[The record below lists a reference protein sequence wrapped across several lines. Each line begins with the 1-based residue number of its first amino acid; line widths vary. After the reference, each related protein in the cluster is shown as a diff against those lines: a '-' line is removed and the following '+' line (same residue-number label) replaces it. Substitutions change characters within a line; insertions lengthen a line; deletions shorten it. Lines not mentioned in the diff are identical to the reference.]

1 MAVSQYITFNIMEHL
16 IGINIKDVR
25 EINRIL
31 DITPVQHAPDY
42 VKGLI
47 NLRGNTVTVF
57 DLAVRL
63 GFDHREITDES
74 HNIILKNDDVG
85 LIVDNI
91 GDVVEAADDDIEL
104 PPANLKGIRAKFLQG
119 VKKLDADLLVILSA
133 QKIIEY
139 DVAYKEKDKDN

>member
-1 MAVSQYITFNIMEHL
+1 MAASQYITFNIMEHL

-31 DITPVQHAPDY
+31 DITPVQHALDY

-63 GFDHREITDES
+63 GFEHRVITDES
-74 HNIILKNDDVG
+74 HNIILKKDDVG
-85 LIVDNI
+85 LLVDNI

-104 PPANLKGIRAKFLQG
+104 PPANLKGIRSSFIQG
-119 VKKLDADLLVILSA
+119 VKKLDTELLVILSA

>member
-63 GFDHREITDES
+63 GFGHREITDES

>member
-1 MAVSQYITFNIMEHL
+1 MLPRRF
-16 IGINIKDVR
+16 
-25 EINRIL
+25 
-31 DITPVQHAPDY
+31 ITPVQHAPDY

-63 GFDHREITDES
+63 GFDHRDITDES
-74 HNIILKNDDVG
+74 HNIILKKDDVG

-104 PPANLKGIRAKFLQG
+104 PPANLRGIRAKFLQG
-119 VKKLDADLLVILSA
+119 VKKLNTELLVILSA

-139 DVAYKEKDKDN
+139 DMGYKEKDKDN